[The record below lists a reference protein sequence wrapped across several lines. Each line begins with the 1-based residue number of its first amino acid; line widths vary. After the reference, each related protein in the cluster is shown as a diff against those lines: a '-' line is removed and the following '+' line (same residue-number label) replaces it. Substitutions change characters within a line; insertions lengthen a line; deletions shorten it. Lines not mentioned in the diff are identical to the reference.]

1 MKNSLDGPRKDRQLP
16 VGRCRDAAGTLV
28 AVMAVEAEAA
38 VALLASSAVVA
49 KGDDRIAYHHFHFRH
64 TDPDRGVWAQ
74 AAEADCALAVACY
87 GDTRG
92 VAGGCKCHK
101 GRNSISPAA
110 GDDGNLHHRR
120 RGDHGS
126 DHDLVVV
133 GDDFEL
139 Q

>member
-1 MKNSLDGPRKDRQLP
+1 M
-16 VGRCRDAAGTLV
+16 
-28 AVMAVEAEAA
+28 
-38 VALLASSAVVA
+38 ALLASSAVVA
-49 KGDDRIAYHHFHFRH
+49 KGDDDRIAYHFHFRMH

-101 GRNSISPAA
+101 ARNSISPAAA

-120 RGDHGS
+120 HGDLGS
-126 DHDLVVV
+126 DHDLVV